1 MSRRRL
7 RNKEI
12 RSLLSTLPVSFEKQ
26 AVVEQDDKGIL
37 VDGEYWFFLHESAFV
52 PSLRLLQ
59 TQSLLPQVTVDM
71 GAVPFVVRG
80 ADIMRPGITAV
91 EDVQKDGFVV
101 VVDQNHGKPLA
112 VGQALMSGDDMRA
125 ARTGRV
131 IQTIHYV
138 GDELWN
144 S

>member
-12 RSLLSTLPVSFEKQ
+12 RTLAEALPVSFDKN
-26 AVVEQDDKGIL
+26 AVIEQDDKGVL
-37 VDGEYWFFLHESAFV
+37 VNGEYWFFLYEGVFV

-59 TQSLLPQVTVDM
+59 QQSLLPEVTVDM
-71 GAVPFVVRG
+71 GAVSFVVRG
-80 ADIMRPGITAV
+80 ADIMRPGIT
-91 EDVQKDGFVV
+91 DVQDVDKDGFVV
-101 VVDQNHGKPLA
+101 VVDQNHRKPLA
-112 VGQALMSGDDMRA
+112 VGRALVSGDDMRA
-125 ARTGRV
+125 ASTGRM